1 MKKGGSTTE
10 EFRKTSSAKGAS
22 EKVGY
27 AKSWKMDKSSSSQ
40 PMEASKAEDSYHRT
54 RNGLSCRSG
63 ARTTREAGPK
73 RAKFVARCTI
83 EGQSMRSDIRKGGF
97 GIGRWLSLRGGAG
110 PGHEWTWRIASI
122 KLNFRDAPVKTRGAS
137 LWLADLR
144 KPGNKTTSTMDRTYQ
159 CRTATC
165 FLIDG

>member
-1 MKKGGSTTE
+1 MKKDGFTTGD
-10 EFRKTSSAKGAS
+10 FRKA
-22 EKVGY
+22 
-27 AKSWKMDKSSSSQ
+27 SSSKRGRQ
-40 PMEASKAEDSYHRT
+40 RRWDTQKAGRWTKVVPASPRRLPRLKTRDSYHRT
-54 RNGLSCRSG
+54 RNSLSCRSG

-97 GIGRWLSLRGGAG
+97 GIGRWWRR
-110 PGHEWTWRIASI
+110 PKPRVWTWRIASI
-122 KLNFRDAPVKTRGAS
+122 KPNFRDAPVKTRGAS

-165 FLIDG
+165 FLTDG